1 MTGTTMSTNRI
12 SAWMLLVA
20 ALLVGAGSAVASAQW
35 RQGYTDLAWDAGYR
49 DGLRAGEDD
58 ARDGRAFE
66 YQRSRDYRDA
76 DNGYNSRYGS
86 KDQWK
91 QRYREGFIGGYRDSY
106 STAGG
111 RAVPRDNRYPG
122 GQPPYG
128 AGRPAPDSWP
138 GTRPG
143 NGPVWGGRGG
153 PSWGGTR
160 GATNYA
166 YANGF
171 QEGYEAGRK
180 DGERNRSYD
189 LWRDN
194 DYRKATKGY
203 DRDYGSREAYQQG
216 FRGGF
221 ERGYDQGYRET
232 SRGRQRSGWPRW

>member
-1 MTGTTMSTNRI
+1 MRTKRF
-12 SAWMLLVA
+12 SAFTLLVA
-20 ALLVGAGSAVASAQW
+20 ALLLGAGSAVASAQW
-35 RQGYTDLAWDAGYR
+35 RQGYADAAWDAGYR

-58 ARDGRAFE
+58 ARDGRPFE

-76 DNGYNSRYGS
+76 DNGYQSRDGN

-111 RAVPRDNRYPG
+111 VAVPRSNRYPT
-122 GQPPYG
+122 GQYPS
-128 AGRPAPDSWP
+128 GRSAPQTWP
-138 GTRPG
+138 SRPG
-143 NGPVWGGRGG
+143 NGPVWGGSGV
-153 PSWGGTR
+153 PAWGGSR
-160 GATNYA
+160 GASNYA

-171 QEGYEAGRK
+171 QEGYESGRK

-189 LWRDN
+189 LARDN

-203 DRDYGSREAYQQG
+203 DKDYGPRATYQQG
-216 FRGGF
+216 FRTGF

-232 SRGRQRSGWPRW
+232 ARTRRW